1 MVLQAANA
9 FRNDFRLREPLVGSF
24 IKSPGA
30 AATEI
35 LGDLGFDFI
44 VVDEEHAPIERG
56 QTDLILLAAKAA
68 GIAAIVRVPAVSGIL
83 GALDDGAD
91 GVLVPHVASAASARE
106 MVAACRYRDGRRGF
120 SNSPRAGRYGA
131 LAMGPH
137 IDRQDAAVTAIAMIE
152 DPEALPEIDAIM
164 AVEGLDGIFIGRGD
178 LAVAMN
184 ASGPDAPAVGSA
196 VEAICTAAR
205 KALKPVCLMVSGVAE
220 ANVYRQLGASAF
232 IVASDQAFLR
242 RAASEA
248 IIGFRA

>member
-1 MVLQAANA
+1 MMPQTANA
-9 FRNDFRLREPLVGSF
+9 FRDGFRLGHPLVGSF
-24 IKSPGA
+24 IKSPGVC
-30 AATEI
+30 ATEI

-44 VVDEEHAPIERG
+44 VVDEEHAPLGRA

-68 GIAAIVRVPAVSGIL
+68 GIAAIVRVPAVTGIL

-91 GVLVPHVASAASARE
+91 GVLVPHVSTAAGARE
-106 MVAACRYRDGRRGF
+106 MVSACRYRGGRRGF

-131 LAMGPH
+131 LAMGAH
-137 IDRQDAAVTAIAMIE
+137 VDRQDAAVAAIAMIE

-184 ASGPDAPAVGSA
+184 ASGPDAPVVRSA

-205 KALKPVCLMVSGVAE
+205 NASKPICLMVGDAGE
-220 ANVYRQLGASAF
+220 ADNYRVLGASAF
-232 IVASDQAFLR
+232 IVASDQAFMR

-248 IIGFRA
+248 LKGFRD